1 MFDSWLFCVQ
11 VSKVFQS
18 EGEIKI
24 YISTIADAII
34 VIMKILMSAL
44 SFSERRKKRKCLL
57 DAFKKS
63 AKRQNARKSELE
75 RLFSHINYTRF
86 NYLNYLESC
95 EQHNFEDFV

>member
-11 VSKVFQS
+11 LSKAFQS

-44 SFSERRKKRKCLL
+44 SSCAFLRKKEKRKCLL
-57 DAFKKS
+57 MHLKVTKCE
-63 AKRQNARKSELE
+63 KI
-75 RLFSHINYTRF
+75 RL
-86 NYLNYLESC
+86 
-95 EQHNFEDFV
+95 